1 MTQSYSSN
9 SFATL
14 LKDVEKNGFD
24 TTSGEWRRFFAQ
36 CKDVQFKT
44 RETILDALS
53 SNRHILFVSSGI
65 CAAQHE
71 LPDCD
76 TRIARFFCET
86 DLCTLTEFLG
96 APEEYN
102 KFNNVILA
110 MTPVKG
116 VMIPMDIWMSE
127 YEKGHEIGHYVRLKM
142 MKTHLFDIE
151 LLKVKT
157 MNRTQNSFGFLKEQQ
172 PNTLT
177 NVPHKFIAQ
186 FLGITA
192 EGFSRFLRSG
202 RVSN

>member
-1 MTQSYSSN
+1 
-9 SFATL
+9 
-14 LKDVEKNGFD
+14 
-24 TTSGEWRRFFAQ
+24 
-36 CKDVQFKT
+36 
-44 RETILDALS
+44 
-53 SNRHILFVSSGI
+53 
-65 CAAQHE
+65 
-71 LPDCD
+71 
-76 TRIARFFCET
+76 
-86 DLCTLTEFLG
+86 
-96 APEEYN
+96 
-102 KFNNVILA
+102 
-110 MTPVKG
+110 
-116 VMIPMDIWMSE
+116 MSE

-177 NVPHKFIAQ
+177 NVPHRFIAQ